1 MPNGF
6 VSVPIVTFMDKNNL
20 NDDLAGCK
28 YANDANSNLRYDDAN
43 YIDYW
48 YIADFTREP
57 LAEALNV
64 DKVEMAKKGFHQIY
78 DLSDAYVAIEFEGI
92 PILNTFTDNS
102 YLEMRNL
109 QKIELVNMFTRDT
122 RRLAYSR
129 ILSEPMRQMQLK
141 VDELLKRQPHS
152 SPIKYWIYSGHDDQ
166 ISNMMFWLH
175 SSNAQMD
182 YVLYASQVIYELKYD

>member
-1 MPNGF
+1 
-6 VSVPIVTFMDKNNL
+6 MDKNNL